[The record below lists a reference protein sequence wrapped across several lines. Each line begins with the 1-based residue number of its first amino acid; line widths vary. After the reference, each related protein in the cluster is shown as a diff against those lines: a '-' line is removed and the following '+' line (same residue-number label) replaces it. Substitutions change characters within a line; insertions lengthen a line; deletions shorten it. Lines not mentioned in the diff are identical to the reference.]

1 MWIFL
6 KNSPTVCYWINILEL
21 CSSPFYLGV
30 PRFGMQ
36 IKTELRCSFFTME
49 TNRRVGPIF
58 IFVWKPGLCLW
69 KAEKGKGENDPKDES
84 MMVFFSDKYKLS
96 CFYSWNQLQF
106 YCMNFNKSDLWD
118 HNFLGSMK
126 KNLPI
131 SKAAKKPACWIVNI
145 FPSLLYIIFLPAL
158 Y

>member
-1 MWIFL
+1 MNFSEEFPNSLLLDQYIRTVLLTILSRGPSIWYAN
-6 KNSPTVCYWINILEL
+6 KNRIKMQFFSPWKLIEEL
-21 CSSPFYLGV
+21 VQFSSLSDNLDCVYG
-30 PRFGMQ
+30 
-36 IKTELRCSFFTME
+36 
-49 TNRRVGPIF
+49 
-58 IFVWKPGLCLW
+58 
-69 KAEKGKGENDPKDES
+69 KGKGENDTQDKS
-84 MMVFFSDKYKLS
+84 MMVFFSDKYKLW

-131 SKAAKKPACWIVNI
+131 SEAAKKPACWIVNI
-145 FPSLLYIIFLPAL
+145 FPSLLYIIFLPTL

>member
-58 IFVWKPGLCLW
+58 TWTVSM
-69 KAEKGKGENDPKDES
+69 EKGKGENDPK
-84 MMVFFSDKYKLS
+84 MKAWWFSSQTNINFDAFILGINCNFTAWTSIKVIYGIIIFLEAWRRICQLAKLH
-96 CFYSWNQLQF
+96 
-106 YCMNFNKSDLWD
+106 KSQHVELWTY
-118 HNFLGSMK
+118 FL
-126 KNLPI
+126 L
-131 SKAAKKPACWIVNI
+131 
-145 FPSLLYIIFLPAL
+145 FYIIFLPAL